1 MCGKSNFKGKAYRWT
16 ASLSRKGFKAKAK
29 ARTSQAVLPNFTL
42 LTSTCL
48 LPSLEFCFFEVGKK
62 IGVELAGSKEAAQK
76 NRTAIYILGASGAE
90 VIATTLL
97 TPLEAARIRLV
108 SDRTYAKGLASAL
121 TRVFKD
127 GQAYAG

>member
-1 MCGKSNFKGKAYRWT
+1 MDCKLASERVQRRAKGKDEDLPSS
-16 ASLSRKGFKAKAK
+16 ASQLHSSNVYLS
-29 ARTSQAVLPNFTL
+29 P
-42 LTSTCL
+42 
-48 LPSLEFCFFEVGKK
+48 PSLEFCFFEVGKK